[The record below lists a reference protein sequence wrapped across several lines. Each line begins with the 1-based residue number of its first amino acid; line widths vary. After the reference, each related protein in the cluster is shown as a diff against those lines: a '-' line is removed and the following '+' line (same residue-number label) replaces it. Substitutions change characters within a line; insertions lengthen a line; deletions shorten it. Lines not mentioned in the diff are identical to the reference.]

1 MTASHSSPFAEPP
14 SPNAEA
20 PSDPNG
26 QIPMPFA
33 YSFSQQPAIQTSGGS
48 YKIADSTVFN
58 VSKEVA
64 VAEITVVPGGMREL
78 HVCTL
83 YQLVLPPDL
92 TDKYWLQ
99 WHPTQD
105 EWGFFL

>member
-1 MTASHSSPFAEPP
+1 MTVSFSAPSAEPP
-14 SPNAEA
+14 SPDAEA

-26 QIPMPFA
+26 QVPMPFA

-78 HVCTL
+78 HVRAL
-83 YQLVLPPDL
+83 
-92 TDKYWLQ
+92 
-99 WHPTQD
+99 
-105 EWGFFL
+105 